1 MEFEGAGRKRVL
13 IVDDDR
19 LLAETMRAL
28 IREQAEAEI
37 QVVTSG
43 PQAATLLESDG
54 RFDAVICDL
63 GMPGID
69 GIALYERLAKRG
81 SPLAQRFLFV
91 TGGVTTDSASSFLA
105 RAAIPCLQKPFDS
118 RALGSALAPL
128 LAG

>member
-1 MEFEGAGRKRVL
+1 MDVEGAGRKRVL

-19 LLAETMRAL
+19 LLAETLRVL
-28 IREQAEAEI
+28 IREHAQAEI

-43 PQAATLLESDG
+43 PAAAKLLETDV

-63 GMPGID
+63 AMPGID
-69 GIALYERLAKRG
+69 GIALYERLAHRG
-81 SPLAQRFLFV
+81 SPLARRFLFV
-91 TGGVTTDSASSFLA
+91 TGGVTSESASTFLA
-105 RAAIPCLQKPFDS
+105 HASVPCLQKPFDS